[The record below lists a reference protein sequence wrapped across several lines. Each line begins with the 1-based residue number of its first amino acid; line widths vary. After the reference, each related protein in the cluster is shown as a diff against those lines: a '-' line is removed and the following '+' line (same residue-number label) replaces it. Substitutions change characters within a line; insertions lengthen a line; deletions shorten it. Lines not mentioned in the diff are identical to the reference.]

1 MPIFHDLFNKINIVF
16 LLLLIDPVTVK
27 DNEVI

>member
-1 MPIFHDLFNKINIVF
+1 MPIFLDLFNKINIVF